1 MADFQGLHDKIYD
14 QYAEFDHPSTLGLQV
29 FVHFDGSPVRVTPDG
44 CPERNLIED
53 LRPYWISVLAFAE
66 ALVVSNLAS
75 GHPRLQPLRQ
85 TLQTIGT
92 IRKLERDGRLVVTE
106 TADGTT
112 IDVALEDE
120 GTKTSS

>member
-29 FVHFDGSPVRVTPDG
+29 FVHFDGGPVRVTPDG

-75 GHPRLQPLRQ
+75 GHPRLQPLQQ